1 MNKIEL
7 DKVRDRGKDIA
18 EILSLLKSLG
28 FNFND
33 YQRGYLA
40 CLMEQCRTPT
50 NGGRDVR

>member
-33 YQRGYLA
+33 YQRGYLT